1 MNDTPFE
8 IYLIELLPQSNI
20 TQSEGN
26 DLLGTNQSNDTSSN
40 LLRAKLFYGT
50 KKIYSYGNA
59 MVLF

>member
-1 MNDTPFE
+1 MIPFE

-26 DLLGTNQSNDTSSN
+26 DLLETNQSNGTSN